1 MMTSIISADQ
11 EIINT
16 MKNLIKICPSS
27 MENHIQSRL
36 HCFLYVTNIV
46 RSKINF
52 DDKLKLGIFH
62 QTINVQIWRVIRLRV
77 FNQNVNKVLVIM

>member
-1 MMTSIISADQ
+1 MYIFGF
-11 EIINT
+11 
-16 MKNLIKICPSS
+16 KIT
-27 MENHIQSRL
+27 
-36 HCFLYVTNIV
+36 FDV
-46 RSKINF
+46 RSKIKF